1 MIPRGRKNNG
11 KIFKVIHEERQI
23 ADQVMVAS
31 GFFSRMKGL
40 LGVEKLGM
48 DSGIWIV
55 PCTSIHMFFM
65 KIPLDVV
72 FIDKKG
78 VITAICHQIK
88 PWRLSRYHPEAFGVL
103 ELAAGKAT
111 RVELKVGDRLDF
123 QENTS
128 SEQ

>member
-11 KIFKVIHEERQI
+11 KIYKIIHQEREI
-23 ADQVMVAS
+23 LDQVVVAS
-31 GFFSRMKGL
+31 GFLSRMKGL
-40 LGVEKLGM
+40 LGTENLGM

-55 PCTSIHMFFM
+55 PCNSIHMFFM

-78 VITAICHQIK
+78 VITAICHRIK

-103 ELAAGKAT
+103 ELAAGKVART
-111 RVELKVGDRLDF
+111 KLKVGDRLEF